1 MNTLSISIQSFR
13 SDKLANLIKENGNQA
28 AFVQKHGLSQSH
40 ISNLLNGWSSFGE
53 KTARNLELKTG
64 LSFGFFDTGFDASSA
79 NLKIKPGRKSADYH
93 KSHRLVQIAIRDGYL
108 PKPSTL
114 ICLDCG
120 ASAQV
125 YDHRDYNRPLD
136 VEPVCHACNIKR
148 GPALPFVHV
157 NDR

>member
-1 MNTLSISIQSFR
+1 MNTLSSSIQAFR
-13 SDKLANLIKENGNQA
+13 SDKLADLIKQHGNQK
-28 AFVQKHGLSQSH
+28 AFVHKHGLSQSH
-40 ISNLLNGWSSFGE
+40 ISNLLHGWSSFGE

-64 LSFGFFDTGFDASSA
+64 LTFGFFDDGFDASSA

-114 ICLDCG
+114 LCQDCG
-120 ASAQV
+120 QPAQV

-136 VEPVCHACNIKR
+136 VEPVCHACNVKR
-148 GPALPFVHV
+148 GPAVPFVHV